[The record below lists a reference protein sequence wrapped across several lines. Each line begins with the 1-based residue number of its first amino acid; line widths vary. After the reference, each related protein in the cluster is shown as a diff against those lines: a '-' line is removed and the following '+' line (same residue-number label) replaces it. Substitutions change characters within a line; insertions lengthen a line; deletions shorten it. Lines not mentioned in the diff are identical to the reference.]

1 MASLEAGGARIAE
14 MVMGVGRLVSGAA
27 VAALLVTGSVPVQA
41 AAPFGPAGWNQGNSQ
56 DYGGRRYRHRRHHR
70 GDGIDT
76 GDVIAGVAV
85 VGVLAA
91 ILSAKS
97 RDDRDRRARDQA
109 PPSPSRADNSEPGYT
124 PDRSGDARADAG
136 GPAGANGI
144 ISGEAAAVDACAVAA
159 EQEAAR
165 IGQNPSVRDIE
176 TVDGSGREWRI
187 AGTVE
192 TRDGY
197 RSTPATHRFD
207 CSVRYGQI
215 ERVDVD
221 EGTLASR

>member
-1 MASLEAGGARIAE
+1 
-14 MVMGVGRLVSGAA
+14 MVMGVGRFVSGAV
-27 VAALLVTGSVPVQA
+27 VAALLVTGAVPAQA
-41 AAPFGPAGWNQGNSQ
+41 AVSVGPAGWSHASSQ
-56 DYGGRRYRHRRHHR
+56 DYWGRDRWGGGDRYRHRRHHR

-97 RDDRDRRARDQA
+97 RDDRDRRAHDQA

-124 PDRSGDARADAG
+124 PDRSGDARADAS

-144 ISGEAAAVDACAVAA
+144 ISGETAAVDACAVAA